1 MKTIE
6 QKAANTILEKP
17 QEVRIGKEK
26 FQVAPP
32 SVATLIA
39 VSELVSTMPEIR
51 PDVEEVFSEALRV
64 AKDCAVLG
72 DILAVLILG
81 ADKSKGKEP
90 SWLNLFFSRI
100 IGKKKITHKKLA
112 DKIIWAL
119 TPHEINDLMCLLL
132 GFLELGD
139 FFAVTSSLANVN
151 ILQPTATREEVMTA
165 SGQ

>member
-17 QEVRIGKEK
+17 QEVRIGKET

-32 SVATLIA
+32 TVATLIE

-51 PDVEEVFSEALRV
+51 PGTEDVFSEALRI
-64 AKDCAVLG
+64 AKDSAVLG
-72 DILAVLILG
+72 DILAILILG
-81 ADKSKGKEP
+81 ADKTKGNEP
-90 SWLNLFFSRI
+90 SWLKLFFLRI
-100 IGKKKITHKKLA
+100 KGKKKITHKKLA
-112 DKIIWAL
+112 DKILWTL

-132 GFLELGD
+132 GFLEIGD

-151 ILQPTATREEVMTA
+151 ILQPTVTREEVTTV